1 MKKIIKLTESD
12 LVRIVERVIKEQEGE
27 TLIGQTF
34 NIIFDD
40 LGKLSLIVGREDIK
54 DFKIISSTKKG
65 PNVTE
70 MIVGIPKVYEIKLDI
85 RKNNVMVVDQK
96 LIKRPDAIV
105 LCNKQYGSQ
114 NFEPNIFPRVKK
126 SLPNMEIFKKVQ
138 ETM

>member
-34 NIIFDD
+34 KIIFDD
-40 LGKLSLIVGREDIK
+40 LGKLSLRFNRKDIE
-54 DFKIISSTKKG
+54 DFKIISSTKKD

-70 MIVGIPKVYEIKLDI
+70 MIVGVPEVYEIKLDI
-85 RKNNVMVVDQK
+85 RKNNVTVVDQK

-105 LCNKQYGSQ
+105 LNNEQYNSQ
-114 NFEPNIFPRVKK
+114 NFETNIFPRVKK
-126 SLPNMEIFKKVQ
+126 LLPNMEIFKEVQ
-138 ETM
+138 KTM